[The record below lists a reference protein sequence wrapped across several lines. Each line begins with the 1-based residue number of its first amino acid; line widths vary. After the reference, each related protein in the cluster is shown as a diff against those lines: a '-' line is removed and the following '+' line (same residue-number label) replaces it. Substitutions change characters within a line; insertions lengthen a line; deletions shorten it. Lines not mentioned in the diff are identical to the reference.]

1 MFTKTWKCGRHKTRL
16 KQDGLEMRWE
26 DLVFSFMSLHN
37 GWIKVQI
44 FYGETRSSTKVKC
57 PRTPVTAGRRYI
69 CTVYC
74 VPVNVERWNMD
85 RKWTPNLV
93 YQRIL
98 KLETWRKSG
107 SQCLGQMSVSSKI
120 QSISVSLHF
129 WFNEILP
136 LWIWGYIYFLC
147 GNPFKFRRR
156 KKLCSADP

>member
-1 MFTKTWKCGRHKTRL
+1 
-16 KQDGLEMRWE
+16 MRWE

-44 FYGETRSSTKVKC
+44 FYGETWSSTKVKC
-57 PRTPVTAGRRYI
+57 PRTPVTASRRYI
-69 CTVYC
+69 CSVYC
-74 VPVNVERWNMD
+74 VPVNVERRNMD

-107 SQCLGQMSVSSKI
+107 SQQCSGQMSVSSQI

-129 WFNEILP
+129 WFNEIFP
-136 LWIWGYIYFLC
+136 LWIWRYIFIFCDVAILLNSVGEKKCALC
-147 GNPFKFRRR
+147 FR
-156 KKLCSADP
+156 KTLYS